1 MKKNYYKNETEV
13 KLKLGKIKQSNI
25 VNKKYVLNCSNTPV
39 QNLIKTNS
47 LTGNIIPQRDREVH
61 EVLINHYNCTKKNC

>member
-39 QNLIKTNS
+39 QNLIKNKF
-47 LTGNIIPQRDREVH
+47 
-61 EVLINHYNCTKKNC
+61 INWQHYPPKR